1 MKKQIL
7 VMMAAALASG
17 ILMTACGGSGK
28 AESTAAPA
36 ASVETTKAEAETS
49 KTEQEKEEAEKSE
62 AEKSETE
69 QGKDAASEAEET
81 AESEARADQ
90 AEQSNHIVPLPAGY
104 NVKDGIQ
111 DATIPVSFC
120 EDPYQVD
127 GDKAELVVIVYSED
141 IYDVVDVHLMKAG
154 DTIMVSGNDIAV
166 KTVEEG
172 DNGSILING
181 GIGESEDG
189 VTLISNGGGTYRY
202 FGWDD
207 ISSFTAQGS
216 WAFPVSKNCVLQDSF
231 YIEEKEPRMI
241 AYEEIPD
248 YLKMLKE
255 KQEDFFNQYNT
266 RITVEGGEVTE
277 ITRIYTP

>member
-1 MKKQIL
+1 MKKQFLI
-7 VMMAAALASG
+7 MMTAALASG

-36 ASVETTKAEAETS
+36 ASVETTKAEAEAT
-49 KTEQEKEEAEKSE
+49 KPEQEKEEAEK
-62 AEKSETE
+62 
-69 QGKDAASEAEET
+69 
-81 AESEARADQ
+81 AESEKEKEETSDAVENAESETGADQ
-90 AEQSNHIVPLPAGY
+90 AEQGSHIVPLPAGY

-111 DATIPVSFC
+111 EATIPVSFC

-141 IYDVVDVHLMKAG
+141 IYDAVEVSLMKAG
-154 DTIMVSGNDIAV
+154 DIIMVSGNDIAV

-172 DNGSILING
+172 NGTILING

-207 ISSFTAQGS
+207 VSSYTAQGS
-216 WAFPVSKNCVLQDSF
+216 WAFPVSKDCVLQDSF
-231 YIEEKEPRMI
+231 FIEEKEPRI
-241 AYEEIPD
+241 IKYAEIPE
-248 YLKMLKE
+248 YLNKMKE
-255 KQEDFFNQYNT
+255 ENADFFNQYNT